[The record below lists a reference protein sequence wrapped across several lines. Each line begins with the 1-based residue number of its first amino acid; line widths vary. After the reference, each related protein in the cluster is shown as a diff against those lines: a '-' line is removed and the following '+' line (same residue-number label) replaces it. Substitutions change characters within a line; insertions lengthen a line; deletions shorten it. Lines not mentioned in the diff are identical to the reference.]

1 VVREGAP
8 VLRAVVA
15 YERQPQAHTAPLP
28 GKRRAPW
35 RVCGA
40 AAVATHAQVEG
51 AVADAAVDA
60 VVEAADLFAAR
71 RVKRRC
77 SRPWEGPQPRRH
89 SGGAAVAAGLGAR
102 QRVLSLLA

>member
-1 VVREGAP
+1 M
-8 VLRAVVA
+8 RA
-15 YERQPQAHTAPLP
+15 L
-28 GKRRAPW
+28 
-35 RVCGA
+35 
-40 AAVATHAQVEG
+40 AQRLDV
-51 AVADAAVDA
+51 VADAAVDAVVEAADLLRLVLILMLILILIDA